1 MSRIVPYPLFTLG
14 LVGLWLLLNQSVSP
28 GQILLGFAVALLAA
42 WSLTA
47 LDLQL
52 PRVTAVGAVLR
63 LVGLVAVDIARS
75 NIAVARIIL
84 GLAGRRGQPAF
95 LEIPLDTRNPYAL
108 AALACIITAT
118 PGTLWVNH
126 DATKSLLL
134 LHVLD
139 LVDEE
144 EWIRTIKGRYE
155 RLLMEIF
162 E

>member
-63 LVGLVAVDIARS
+63 LMGLVAVDIARS

-144 EWIRTIKGRYE
+144 EWLRTIKGRYE

>member
-52 PRVTAVGAVLR
+52 PRITAIGALLR
-63 LVGLVAVDIARS
+63 LVGLVAADIARS
-75 NIAVARIIL
+75 NVAVARIIL

-108 AALACIITAT
+108 AALACIVTAT

-144 EWIRTIKGRYE
+144 EWLRTIKGRYE

>member
-28 GQILLGFAVALLAA
+28 GQILLGLALALLAA

-52 PRVTAVGAVLR
+52 PRITAIGALLR
-63 LVGLVAVDIARS
+63 LVGLVAADIARS
-75 NIAVARIIL
+75 NVAVARIIL

-108 AALACIITAT
+108 AALACIVTAT

>member
-1 MSRIVPYPLFTLG
+1 MSRIVPYPLFTLS

-63 LVGLVAVDIARS
+63 LMGLVGVDIARS

-108 AALACIITAT
+108 GALACIVTAT

>member
-1 MSRIVPYPLFTLG
+1 MSRIVPYPLFTLS

-63 LVGLVAVDIARS
+63 LMGLVAVDIARS

-144 EWIRTIKGRYE
+144 EWLRTIKGRYE